1 MKVQRRLGIL
11 VAIVVFALQGVF
23 GFCNK
28 QMNYCITISPTVS
41 PLNDGK
47 DYVEF
52 RLEAPANVGWAGVGV
67 GKYMTTSYLIVA
79 WPNSSGNVTVSQR
92 RADGYY
98 EPIPSPNQSDLIL
111 DAEASGIQNGKFVAV
126 IRRAVTVADSTIQM
140 NEKQWFVYAL
150 GPSRPSDEYNATL
163 EQHRADQTGV
173 TELIIDNGDQD
184 VTDKYLAIHAAF
196 MLVAW
201 AVATPLAI
209 FIVRFGRKAL
219 PNTWFRLH
227 WGIQVFVTTTCV
239 IVGFVFA
246 VMAMGGLR
254 HDRAHHKLGYAIIVG
269 FIAQLG
275 LGVFHHVKFD
285 KRREYV
291 PLWTKIHWWVGRLLF
306 IFVLLQIELG
316 LRLSAEVTMGWY
328 IAYYVYISTIIA
340 IFISFSFYRW
350 LYWRRK
356 RNALGYE
363 FDDNRNFVKMDETSS
378 MHD

>member
-1 MKVQRRLGIL
+1 MKVQQRLGIL

-28 QMNYCITISPTVS
+28 QLKYCFTISPTVS

-52 RLEAPANVGWAGVGV
+52 RLEAPANVGWAGIGV

-92 RADGYY
+92 KANGYY
-98 EPIPSPNQSDLIL
+98 EPDPTPNQSDLIL

-126 IRRAVTVADSTIQM
+126 IRRAVTVEDSTIQTGG
-140 NEKQWFVYAL
+140 KQWFVYAI

-163 EQHRADQTGV
+163 EQHQADHMGV
-173 TELIIDNGDQD
+173 TELD
-184 VTDKYLAIHAAF
+184 VGQGGQGITDKYLTIHAIF
-196 MLVAW
+196 MLLAW

-209 FIVRFGRKAL
+209 FIARFGKKAL
-219 PNTWFRLH
+219 PNSWFRLH
-227 WGIQVFVTTTCV
+227 WGIQAFVTTICV
-239 IVGFVFA
+239 ILGFTFA
-246 VMAMGGLR
+246 VLAMGGLQ
-254 HDRAHHKLGYAIIVG
+254 HEHAHHKLGYVIIIG

-275 LGVFHHVKFD
+275 LGVFHHVMFD

-291 PLWTKIHWWVGRLLF
+291 PIWTKVHWWVGRLLF
-306 IFVLLQIELG
+306 ILVLIQIELG
-316 LRLSAEVTMGWY
+316 LRLFAEVTMGWY
-328 IAYYVYISTIIA
+328 VAYYVYISTIFA
-340 IFISFSFYRW
+340 IFFSFSFRQW

-356 RNALGYE
+356 SKASGYE
-363 FDDNRNFVKMDETSS
+363 FDDNRNFVKMDETGS